1 MRQKMAISIVV
12 LLLSTLHLYGQASA
26 SIPPGT
32 VIAFAG
38 KTTTPPA
45 GWLPCDG
52 RELNKS
58 QFPGLFAAIGTIYG
72 GDGVNKFRLPDL
84 RGRVIVGTGAG
95 ANLTSRTLAQ
105 QGGEEQHVLTVSEMP
120 AHSHGQTL
128 DDRTGAQG
136 GQNQTDG
143 NGGNVTTGIDNG
155 RTRNEGGSAPHN
167 NMQPF
172 LVVNYLIKT

>member
-1 MRQKMAISIVV
+1 MLRRVGLVLSLLLVTLTTYAQAPAPIPAGTIVV
-12 LLLSTLHLYGQASA
+12 
-26 SIPPGT
+26 
-32 VIAFAG
+32 FAG
-38 KTTTPPA
+38 KTASPPA

-52 RELNKS
+52 RELNVR
-58 QFPGLFAAIGTIYG
+58 QFPALFKAIGTIYG
-72 GDGVNKFRLPDL
+72 GDGVNKFLLPNIQ
-84 RGRVIVGTGAG
+84 GRVVVGAGNGTG
-95 ANLTSRTLAQ
+95 LSPRTLAQ
-105 QGGEEQHVLTVSEMP
+105 QAGEEQHTLTIGEMP

-155 RTRNEGGSAPHN
+155 RTRNEGGGAAHN

-172 LVVNYLIKT
+172 IVLNYLIKV